1 MAPKRNQPESSSSRG
16 PIRGYEDVQFG
27 PGDHRKRF
35 VTALKRTLS
44 LGEAEEEEKK
54 KKRKRSKGHRRPL
67 NPKRC
72 YFVNSFTILGGFSS
86 LFLPLYELMI
96 L

>member
-1 MAPKRNQPESSSSRG
+1 MAPKRNQSEGSNSRG

-35 VTALKRTLS
+35 VTALKRTPS
-44 LGEAEEEEKK
+44 LEEEEEEGEKT
-54 KKRKRSKGHRRPL
+54 RKRRNRKHRRPL
-67 NPKRC
+67 NPRKC
-72 YFVNSFTILGGFSS
+72 CFVTSFTILGGFSF